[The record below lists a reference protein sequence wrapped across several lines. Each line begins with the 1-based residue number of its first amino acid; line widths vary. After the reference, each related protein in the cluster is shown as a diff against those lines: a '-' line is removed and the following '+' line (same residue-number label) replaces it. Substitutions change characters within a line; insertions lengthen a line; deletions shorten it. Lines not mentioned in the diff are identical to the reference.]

1 MVQLLVGKKGS
12 GKTKALINE
21 VNKAS
26 SESNGAVVCLE
37 YGKSLTFDISSRARL
52 VDALE
57 YDISDAKSLYGFV
70 CGMLAANYDVTH
82 IFIDNSLKLCGG
94 DKQQF
99 VYFAQAINNVAKSNS
114 VVCVISASMEAEEL
128 PEELRRLI
136 RTNE

>member
-12 GKTKALINE
+12 GKTKALISE

-26 SESNGAVVCLE
+26 NESNGAVVCLE

-57 YDISDAKSLYGFV
+57 YGISDAKSLYGFV

-94 DKQQF
+94 DKDAF
-99 VYFAQAINNVAKSNS
+99 FAFISGINS
-114 VVCVISASMEAEEL
+114 VVTGNNVICTVSASIDESEL
-128 PEELRRLI
+128 PDGLKSLV
-136 RTNE
+136 RTNG